1 MKIQFALC
9 MRGLAF
15 VLLAAVSLSGPAQNV
30 PAGDAKP
37 GSVQAEYQS
46 STVLRATTRL
56 VVVDVV
62 ALDAKGQAV
71 EDLGIDDFQ
80 VLEDS
85 GQQKISSFGFQRGHT
100 VNQTRQSLPA
110 NVVSNTPQFSGASS
124 LNVILL
130 DSLNAEYLSRVYGRD
145 QLLKYLQSASSIQ
158 PTAVYALENKLRLLH
173 DFTTDTKA
181 LLSVLEK
188 YKPDAPTRVVDVY
201 SAASP
206 FSRRG
211 DLSMNS
217 RTLETTIS
225 ALGMLAQVLASHPGR
240 KNLIWISAAF
250 PLTFYPETFG
260 NATNP
265 IDLKPEDRVAEPSR
279 ADMVTQSNM
288 SPSAHGLENE
298 VERVANA
305 MMNAQVAIYPVDST
319 GLGQNSRANAAG
331 TMRTLSDRTG
341 GLTSINRND
350 VDLAIRTGME
360 DGATYYTLE
369 YYPANKVWDGKF
381 RSIQVKTTRPG
392 VQLRYRQGYYAV
404 DPGAD
409 NADKKDSDKELARN
423 LGLAMGLDVPSST
436 GILFE
441 AGVVAPTPK
450 VHEVTVNFAIDS
462 HSLVFERKSDGL
474 YHASLSCAVAAYS
487 EKGALIKKEIISRS
501 AALKEED
508 FQKVTQGYFPC
519 KRTIDLKPGRYNLT
533 LGVVDHSSHLIGTT
547 TAAVTVP

>member
-1 MKIQFALC
+1 
-9 MRGLAF
+9 
-15 VLLAAVSLSGPAQNV
+15 
-30 PAGDAKP
+30 
-37 GSVQAEYQS
+37 
-46 STVLRATTRL
+46 
-56 VVVDVV
+56 
-62 ALDAKGQAV
+62 
-71 EDLGIDDFQ
+71 
-80 VLEDS
+80 
-85 GQQKISSFGFQRGHT
+85 
-100 VNQTRQSLPA
+100 
-110 NVVSNTPQFSGASS
+110 
-124 LNVILL
+124 
-130 DSLNAEYLSRVYGRD
+130 
-145 QLLKYLQSASSIQ
+145 
-158 PTAVYALENKLRLLH
+158 
-173 DFTTDTKA
+173 
-181 LLSVLEK
+181 
-188 YKPDAPTRVVDVY
+188 VDVY

-211 DLSMNS
+211 DITVNA

-265 IDLKPEDRVAEPSR
+265 IDLKPEDRVAEPSMR
-279 ADMVTQSNM
+279 DIVTQSNM
-288 SPSAHGLENE
+288 SPSAHGLSNE

-305 MMNAQVAIYPVDST
+305 MMNAQVSIYPVDST

-331 TMRTLSDRTG
+331 TMRTLSERTG

-360 DGATYYTLE
+360 DGATYYTIE

-381 RSIQVKTTRPG
+381 RSIQVKTARQG
-392 VQLRYRQGYYAV
+392 IQLRYRQGYYAV

-409 NADKKDSDKELARN
+409 KKDSDKELARN
-423 LGLAMGLDVPSST
+423 LGLSMGLDVPSST

-441 AGVVAPTPK
+441 AGVVAPTAK
-450 VHEVTVNFAIDS
+450 VRGVTVNFAIDS
-462 HSLVFERKSDGL
+462 HYLVFERKDDGL
-474 YHASLSCAVAAYS
+474 YHASVSCAVAAYS
-487 EKGALIKKEIISRS
+487 EKGALIKKEINSRT
-501 AALKEED
+501 AALKGEE

-519 KRTIDLKPGRYNLT
+519 QRTIDLKPGRYNLT